1 MERKTTPSV
10 DQAPSAAADDLKHP
24 NRSPAER
31 VRFGKGRRSQ
41 HSAVFAA
48 RRKRNG
54 VGSLME
60 TKSKPNE
67 MGSIW
72 KGKTTPSVDR
82 TPPAAADDLKHPNR
96 SPAERVRFGKGR
108 RSQHSAVFAAR
119 RKRNGVGS
127 LMETKSKP
135 NEMGSIWKGKT
146 TPSVN
151 RTPPAAA
158 DDLMVLF

>member
-1 MERKTTPSV
+1 M
-10 DQAPSAAADDLKHP
+10 
-24 NRSPAER
+24 
-31 VRFGKGRRSQ
+31 RRRAGTYCACPPCCKKS
-41 HSAVFAA
+41 
-48 RRKRNG
+48 
-54 VGSLME
+54 
-60 TKSKPNE
+60 KSKPNE

-72 KGKTTPSVDR
+72 KGKTTPSVNR

-108 RSQHSAVFAAR
+108 RSQHSAVFAVR

-127 LMETKSKP
+127 LMGTKSKP

-158 DDLMVLF
+158 DDLKHPNRSPAERVRFGKGRRSQHSAVFAVRWKRNGVGSF